1 MTLSEFVKDFALF
14 VGLGLTLSSPI
25 ATALLID
32 NYHSH
37 NNVRYLDK
45 GLGRDDR
52 RLVCKKADG
61 LLGYTEIDLYERDGK
76 IEVGKNSVFSD
87 SKIYVDEDGDWYVDE
102 IYISSGLF
110 SMREPILLFR
120 DRNKD
125 FKDHKRLFEEAN
137 KVLEK
142 ELQRFKPLIEKQL

>member
-87 SKIYVDEDGDWYVDE
+87 SKIYVDE
-102 IYISSGLF
+102 IYIYSGLF